1 MARRKNCASSFS
13 LAIEEPTLELTEAKA
28 KRSPALAGRANLL
41 VFGFALIALCLEG
54 VAALPAVKLT
64 GIRVLG
70 SKRFTEASVV
80 RASGLRVG
88 APASPKSFRDAAN
101 RLAASGA
108 FADVR
113 YQYRTGAAGY
123 AVQFRVADAKVFF
136 PCSFE
141 NFVWFSDKELQS
153 RLSSLVPLFTGEA
166 PPTGSLPGQVEAALG
181 TLLKERGIQGTIH
194 HTMFGQEG
202 GPPEAILFRVEG
214 VTLEIRRIEFH
225 GATHIDSPGLQEAVR
240 QLLGTNY
247 ARSFVRKFAA
257 ANAGPL
263 YWERGYLRVAFDD
276 LIVQLIEDKGP
287 QVALAVNIPVW
298 EGAQYRLADI
308 RWTGNAV
315 FSSRELAKHIHLV
328 AGEPVN
334 TTQLQQDLEG
344 VRELYGTRGYLQAT
358 VELQRILHDSPP
370 TASYDL
376 VVREGDLYR
385 MGTLTVT
392 GLDPSHKKAVE
403 KNWKLRPGDPFDKNY
418 RKAFT
423 SQAGRH
429 LPANPRGWNVSYQ
442 QSLDVHGFLSK
453 DAN

>member
-101 RLAASGA
+101 QLAASGA

-202 GPPEAILFRVEG
+202 GPPEAILFGFRE
-214 VTLEIRRIEFH
+214 
-225 GATHIDSPGLQEAVR
+225 SPPR
-240 QLLGTNY
+240 LGTKWP
-247 ARSFVRKFAA
+247 RAA
-257 ANAGPL
+257 HPL
-263 YWERGYLRVAFDD
+263 GQTWCGGSCPEFRA
-276 LIVQLIEDKGP
+276 
-287 QVALAVNIPVW
+287 
-298 EGAQYRLADI
+298 
-308 RWTGNAV
+308 
-315 FSSRELAKHIHLV
+315 
-328 AGEPVN
+328 
-334 TTQLQQDLEG
+334 
-344 VRELYGTRGYLQAT
+344 
-358 VELQRILHDSPP
+358 
-370 TASYDL
+370 
-376 VVREGDLYR
+376 
-385 MGTLTVT
+385 
-392 GLDPSHKKAVE
+392 PSVGSQGR
-403 KNWKLRPGDPFDKNY
+403 LRPG
-418 RKAFT
+418 
-423 SQAGRH
+423 
-429 LPANPRGWNVSYQ
+429 PADCRWGAPRR
-442 QSLDVHGFLSK
+442 
-453 DAN
+453 

>member
-54 VAALPAVKLT
+54 VAAVPAVKLT
-64 GIRVLG
+64 GIRILG

-88 APASPKSFRDAAN
+88 ALVSPKSFRDAAN

-113 YQYRTGAAGY
+113 YQYKTGAAGY

-136 PCSFE
+136 PCRFE

-166 PPTGSLPGQVEAALG
+166 PPTGSLPGQLEAALG

-202 GPPEAILFRVEG
+202 GPLEAILFRVEG

-257 ANAGPL
+257 PNVAPL
-263 YWERGYLRVAFDD
+263 YLDRGDF
-276 LIVQLIEDKGP
+276 
-287 QVALAVNIPVW
+287 
-298 EGAQYRLADI
+298 RLA
-308 RWTGNAV
+308 
-315 FSSRELAKHIHLV
+315 
-328 AGEPVN
+328 
-334 TTQLQQDLEG
+334 
-344 VRELYGTRGYLQAT
+344 
-358 VELQRILHDSPP
+358 
-370 TASYDL
+370 SY
-376 VVREGDLYR
+376 
-385 MGTLTVT
+385 
-392 GLDPSHKKAVE
+392 
-403 KNWKLRPGDPFDKNY
+403 
-418 RKAFT
+418 
-423 SQAGRH
+423 
-429 LPANPRGWNVSYQ
+429 
-442 QSLDVHGFLSK
+442 
-453 DAN
+453 